1 MFGSSGKRLQCWP
14 HVNRNVEPRIKALAK
29 AADNA
34 KLGKEVLEDI
44 HAFQWIVSKKSYD
57 IDFQALE
64 DKYLKGNGFNE
75 KEKTALLDFFEYFRK
90 QWGPDS
96 KVKNWFEH
104 ANPYHIGHNMGVEGV
119 NKDIKKNHTFKSRVG
134 LGQLFDI
141 VERMLREWSAN
152 PHENLL
158 KGERLDHVRDK
169 QCKDGQGLTGL
180 ARQTNGYKF
189 AHNYRKGVPNKVAT
203 VMPGSR
209 NFHTVASEHDL
220 GEVTQIFG
228 INTKGSTSEILPK
241 VKAKLAER
249 ANPSQKSW
257 DEKKRIL
264 TSCWLVEERGG
275 DYFCDCYEGIRGR
288 MCEHTVGMHFR
299 NKTGKIPVTDDVRT
313 LPISQKRPRGRPKQ
327 LPASCLVRSP
337 PRAPQAAPDMLDVS
351 NEVLLDPAEDEEDF
365 RQPEEV
371 MACTSCQEDG
381 RVVRAVKYCAQCTD
395 QMCTEC
401 LSAHSKLRATKHH
414 VLTEPLAPAEQE
426 VDDVPAPAQE
436 ARDRVAVPAPE
447 QEEEL
452 GEEEAVPVLEVEQ
465 AIPVLEV
472 EEAIPL
478 LEVDEAIPVLEL
490 EEAVPVQE
498 VVVVPAPKKVPQE
511 APAQDGVAVPVQEE
525 EEAVPEEEV
534 PAQKEK
540 AAAAHVLPAPALP
553 PPALRGQSK
562 RVSCQLC
569 GRENIDKKSI
579 RKHERSINC
588 LENRL
593 GTAAAQR
600 PAPAAK
606 RTAPAV
612 LSPET
617 SKRPRL
623 PTPSSSTPPRR
634 KTRNRNVN

>member
-1 MFGSSGKRLQCWP
+1 M
-14 HVNRNVEPRIKALAK
+14 EPKIKALSK
-29 AADNA
+29 AADNV

-44 HAFQWIVSKKSYD
+44 HVFQWIVSKKSYD
-57 IDFQALE
+57 IDYQALE
-64 DKYLKGNGFNE
+64 DKYLKGNNFNE
-75 KEKTALLDFFEYFRK
+75 KEKTALLDFFDYFRK
-90 QWGPDS
+90 QWGPGS

-119 NKDIKKNHTFKSRVG
+119 NKDIKKNHTFKTRVG

-141 VERMLREWSAN
+141 MERMLREWSEN

-189 AHNYRKGVPNKVAT
+189 AHTYRKGVPNKVAT
-203 VMPGSR
+203 INPGTR
-209 NFHTVASEHDL
+209 NFHTIASEHDL
-220 GEVTQIFG
+220 GEVTQMFG

-257 DEKKRIL
+257 DEKKKIL

-275 DYFCDCYEGIRGR
+275 DFFCDCYEGIRGR

-299 NKTGKIPVTDDVRT
+299 NKTGKIPVTEDVRT

-327 LPASCLVRSP
+327 LPACLVRSP
-337 PRAPQAAPDMLDVS
+337 ARAPQAAPDMLDVS
-351 NEVLLDPAEDEEDF
+351 NEELLDPAVDEDDF
-365 RQPEEV
+365 QQPVEP

-381 RVVRAVKYCAQCTD
+381 KVVRAVKYCAQCTD

-426 VDDVPAPAQE
+426 VEDEAPAQE
-436 ARDRVAVPAPE
+436 E
-447 QEEEL
+447 QV
-452 GEEEAVPVLEVEQ
+452 GEEEAVHLHEE
-465 AIPVLEV
+465 
-472 EEAIPL
+472 EEAIPMQ
-478 LEVDEAIPVLEL
+478 
-490 EEAVPVQE
+490 EEQDAPVQE
-498 VVVVPAPKKVPQE
+498 PHE
-511 APAQDGVAVPVQEE
+511 APAQEDMVGEEAAVPVQEE
-525 EEAVPEEEV
+525 AVPEVEV
-534 PAQKEK
+534 PLQREE
-540 AAAAHVLPAPALP
+540 AAAAAPALPAPALP
-553 PPALRGQSK
+553 APALRGQSK
-562 RVSCQLC
+562 CVSCQLC

-579 RKHERSINC
+579 RKHERSVNC
-588 LENRL
+588 LENRQ
-593 GTAAAQR
+593 GAASTQL
-600 PAPAAK
+600 PAPASK
-606 RTAPAV
+606 RTAPAA

-617 SKRPRL
+617 SKRQRL
-623 PTPSSSTPPRR
+623 PTPSSSTPPGRR
-634 KTRNRNVN
+634 TRKRNVN